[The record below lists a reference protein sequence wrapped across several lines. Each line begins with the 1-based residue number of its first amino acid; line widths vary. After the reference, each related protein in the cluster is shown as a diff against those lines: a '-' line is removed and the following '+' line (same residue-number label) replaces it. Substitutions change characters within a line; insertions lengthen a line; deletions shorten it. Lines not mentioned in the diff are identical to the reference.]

1 MQYGASPGAIRTT
14 FSIHCDEKAPP
25 PTPSSPSP
33 PPPNRQTFT
42 GFGNCCFPTTA
53 VVPTVIVFVRFY
65 GFTGNPMGC
74 ALDNA
79 DRETCTVG
87 NVCNKKRWNCGI
99 AFKLRRVGE
108 TDQNR
113 PLISRHFDPLKQG
126 NWIDVQKIFYEPQS
140 QSSSRQR
147 RISTSTVT
155 TVKNR
160 VVAVELVIERCGG
173 EKIRSSP
180 PVLLLLHDCKT
191 HVYRFNVN

>member
-1 MQYGASPGAIRTT
+1 MRK
-14 FSIHCDEKAPP
+14 HPP
-25 PTPSSPSP
+25 HPHPHHPRPTVKHL
-33 PPPNRQTFT
+33 Q

-99 AFKLRRVGE
+99 AFKLRRAGE
-108 TDQNR
+108 TEQNR
-113 PLISRHFDPLKQG
+113 SLISRHFDPLKQG
-126 NWIDVQKIFYEPQS
+126 NRIDVRKIFYEPQS

-147 RISTSTVT
+147 RILTLTVT

-180 PVLLLLHDCKT
+180 PVLLFLHDCET